1 MKMPE
6 SKFPQVVNW
15 QLAKQEHAPQAVAV
29 SASLCG
35 DSEQATYESLT
46 MKINPMYHLAILAS
60 AIFAFIP
67 AAQAQ
72 GKAQAQNSEKRCA
85 ATDASSGQQARAK
98 DGDMNAMSSN
108 CRLINGDIGRDS
120 MTNDGSSDDQAFG
133 RKKEDQ
139 SFNRWNEDDG
149 THALRNGGGL
159 SGNGRTGGGGMPRVT
174 QDTSLGSTDEFAQP
188 QNNSLLGWGGA
199 QAPAY
204 GRMAMATPD
213 DTSLLT
219 RGASLPGAVG
229 NGGGIG
235 GGGAAGGL
243 QGRQDTATELPA
255 IPEPH
260 TYAMVLAGLGL
271 VAFAARRKRQA
282 RA

>member
-1 MKMPE
+1 M
-6 SKFPQVVNW
+6 
-15 QLAKQEHAPQAVAV
+15 
-29 SASLCG
+29 
-35 DSEQATYESLT
+35 
-46 MKINPMYHLAILAS
+46 
-60 AIFAFIP
+60 FALIP

-72 GKAQAQNSEKRCA
+72 GKAQANAQNNEKRCA
-85 ATDASSGQQARAK
+85 ATDGAPGGQARAK

-120 MTNDGSSDDQAFG
+120 MTNDGSSADQAFG

-139 SFNRWNEDDG
+139 SFHQWNEDDG
-149 THALRNGGGL
+149 THALRSGRGL
-159 SGNGRTGGGGMPRVT
+159 SGNSRAGGGGMPRVT
-174 QDTSLGSTDEFAQP
+174 QDALLGATDEFAQP
-188 QNNSLLGWGGA
+188 QDNSLLGWGGA

-219 RGASLPGAVG
+219 RGANLPGAVG
-229 NGGGIG
+229 NGGGVG
-235 GGGAAGGL
+235 GGGATGGL
-243 QGRQDTATELPA
+243 QSRDNTVTELPA

-271 VAFAARRKRQA
+271 VAFAARRKRGQA
-282 RA
+282 KA

>member
-1 MKMPE
+1 
-6 SKFPQVVNW
+6 
-15 QLAKQEHAPQAVAV
+15 
-29 SASLCG
+29 
-35 DSEQATYESLT
+35 
-46 MKINPMYHLAILAS
+46 MKITPTLHLALLAS
-60 AIFAFIP
+60 AMFALIP

-72 GKAQAQNSEKRCA
+72 GKAQGNAQNNEKRCA
-85 ATDASSGQQARAK
+85 ATSESSGQQARAN

-120 MTNDGSSDDQAFG
+120 MTNDGSSADQAFG

-139 SFNRWNEDDG
+139 SFNQWNEDDG

-159 SGNGRTGGGGMPRVT
+159 SGNSRTGGGGMPRVT
-174 QDTSLGSTDEFAQP
+174 QGTSLGATDEFAQP
-188 QNNSLLGWGGA
+188 QDNSLLGWGGA

-243 QGRQDTATELPA
+243 QGRQDTVTELPA